1 MCHLTPFPDLRPLL
15 SIFSWTAA
23 FYLSE
28 HPAEIIRIPHAR
40 RISNLIHR
48 HIRKTEQLLGPGDP
62 SGYQIIIDRRP
73 IGFLKDPGHIK
84 LVDKKIAPPD
94 HPAQFFPY
102 NAHPDNFLPPAAP
115 PVSCSPSYSPDAR
128 TAP

>member
-1 MCHLTPFPDLRPLL
+1 MYHLTPFPDLRPLL

-62 SGYQIIIDRRP
+62 SGYQIIIDRHP

-84 LVDKKIAPPD
+84 LVDEKTLRQIIQ
-94 HPAQFFPY
+94 HNFFRIM
-102 NAHPDNFLPPAAP
+102 LIQ
-115 PVSCSPSYSPDAR
+115 
-128 TAP
+128 TI